1 MTHKPKIALVDYSLG
16 NLFSVSRAI
25 DAAGGVPY
33 LVSSRDKFKGADGIV
48 VPGVG
53 AFGDGIRN
61 LDERGLGALILDEF
75 GDGTPIM
82 GICLGM
88 QIMFESSEEFGEHRG
103 LGIIK
108 GRVKKFSSD
117 ELDGS
122 RPLKVPHVGWH
133 PVSLSSKTECL
144 TLSKA
149 AQKTIDGG
157 YFYFVHSYY
166 ATQMADENILTTTSF
181 GNLSYC
187 SAVVQRNFLG
197 FQFHPEKSGPLGLC
211 IYKDW
216 INNLGKE
223 KPICR

>member
-1 MTHKPKIALVDYSLG
+1 MTPKPKIALVDYSLG

-33 LVSSRDKFKGADGIV
+33 LVSSRDKFNGADGIV

-61 LDERGLGALILDEF
+61 LERRGLDALILEKF
-75 GDGTPIM
+75 SDGTPIM

-88 QIMFESSEEFGEHRG
+88 QIMFESSEEFGDHRG

-108 GRVKKFSSD
+108 GRVKKFASN
-117 ELDGS
+117 EVDGN
-122 RPLKVPHVGWH
+122 RPLKVPNVGWH
-133 PVSLSSKTECL
+133 PTSLSSKAECI
-144 TLSKA
+144 TLSKT

-166 ATQMADENILTTTSF
+166 AAFVAEENVLTTTRF

-216 INNLGKE
+216 VNNLGKE
-223 KPICR
+223 KLI